1 MGGGI
6 LPIALHNNEVYLLF
20 GKENELDDTQG
31 WADFGGGRNKNETV
45 FQTAVR
51 EGCEELNGF
60 LGSVEKIREDYEKN
74 KIGKVTHEKYGTYMY
89 EVDYDSKMPSY
100 FRGNYLFLSSRLP
113 NIKGN
118 TKNGLLEKSQIKW
131 FTFAELRRD
140 KSKFRSFYQAI
151 VEKILAREEE
161 IREKVGVKKEEEK
174 RKLPAQ
180 RPLGLRRTRKQR
192 K

>member
-74 KIGKVTHEKYGTYMY
+74 KIGKVNHEKYGTYMY

-140 KSKFRSFYQAI
+140 KNKFRSFYQAI

-174 RKLPAQ
+174 RKLPTQ
-180 RPLGLRRTRKQR
+180 RPLGLRRTRKHR